1 MANYAT
7 LIAAIQSVI
16 TQNGNN
22 EITGPILQQT
32 LISVVNSLGSGY
44 QFIGIATPE
53 TTPGT
58 PDQKVF
64 YIGSAGTYPNFGPA
78 VIPDGNLAVFYYDSS
93 WHFGSVAFPIGN
105 GAVTT
110 NKIADD
116 AVTADKLAPD
126 VKEQIIHPVA
136 VEDSANDAD
145 LDISDENR
153 AILARFKDG
162 HFRVKYFDSA
172 KNNANLGIDSVEEFS
187 TTENYEIGQIVKRN
201 GLLYKFIETHD
212 AGAWDSAQVE
222 QTNVMEAATH
232 PVAVEDSGNN
242 ADLDISD
249 GDGNILA
256 RFKDGHFKTKYFDS
270 QNIDFINIES
280 YWKTY
285 IDDKL
290 SELNTADLSLG
301 RNGVSFI
308 FATDVHWG
316 NNYKKSPSIIEYI
329 NSITAKKDFICGGDI
344 IVGHGTRNEK
354 IQELKDWVAITQKC
368 NLLTNLIGNHDYNTS
383 DQPSASWDTNRITPG
398 EHYRICLA
406 GTEKKVT
413 YLDNP
418 VANKYNEYY
427 GFVDNQSQ
435 KMRYIFLDSGAVH
448 IPNWAD
454 TNLRLSDNQVNWMKE
469 KIIELESGWSVV
481 VFTHIFFQSYSGTVH
496 GIGNQIE
503 TALNE
508 IYDTCAATIV
518 GVICGHVHAS
528 INKISTKGYPIIS
541 TTCDARM
548 ESNHDG
554 IPAVSGTTTEQA
566 FDIFYINTELRT
578 INIIRIGAG
587 SNRNFNY

>member
-1 MANYAT
+1 MANYNT
-7 LIAAIQSVI
+7 LISAIQSVI
-16 TQNGNN
+16 AANGNN
-22 EITGPILQQT
+22 EITGNILQQT
-32 LISVVNSLGSGY
+32 LLTMIASLGDGY

-93 WHFGSVAFPIGN
+93 WHFGSIAFPIGN

-116 AVTADKLAPD
+116 AVTADKLAPG

-145 LDISDENR
+145 LDIADE
-153 AILARFKDG
+153 
-162 HFRVKYFDSA
+162 
-172 KNNANLGIDSVEEFS
+172 
-187 TTENYEIGQIVKRN
+187 Q
-201 GLLYKFIETHD
+201 
-212 AGAWDSAQVE
+212 
-222 QTNVMEAATH
+222 
-232 PVAVEDSGNN
+232 
-242 ADLDISD
+242 
-249 GDGNILA
+249 GNILA
-256 RFKDGHFKTKYFDS
+256 RFKNGHFSTKYFDS
-270 QNIDFINIES
+270 ANIDLINIAS

-285 IDDKL
+285 IDNKL
-290 SELNTADLSLG
+290 NELDTADLSLG

-308 FATDVHWG
+308 FATDVHWS

-329 NSITAKKDFICGGDI
+329 NSVTAKKDFICGGDI
-344 IVGHGTRNEK
+344 IVGHGERNAK
-354 IQELKDWVAITQKC
+354 LMELNDWAVITQKC

-383 DQPSASWDTNRITPG
+383 DQPAASWEANRITPG

-406 GTEKKVT
+406 GTEEKVT

-427 GFVDNQSQ
+427 GFFDNQSQ

-454 TNLRLSDNQVNWMKE
+454 TNLQLSDNQINWLKQ
-469 KIIELESGWSVV
+469 KINELESGWSVI
-481 VFTHIFFQSYSGTVH
+481 VFTHIFFQSYTGTVH

-541 TTCDARM
+541 TTCDARL
-548 ESNHDG
+548 ETNHDG
-554 IPAVSGTTTEQA
+554 IPAVAGTTTEQA

-587 SNRNFNY
+587 TNRNFNY